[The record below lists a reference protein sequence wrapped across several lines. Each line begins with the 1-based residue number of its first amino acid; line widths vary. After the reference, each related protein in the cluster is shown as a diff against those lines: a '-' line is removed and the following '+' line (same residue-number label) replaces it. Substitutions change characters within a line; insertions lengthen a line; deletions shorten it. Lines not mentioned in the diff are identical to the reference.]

1 MKDKLAI
8 VSELPEGFY
17 DFEPSEILTQFPTS
31 TLIQLKGDKSPPLFV
46 SILLHGNEFSG
57 LKSVQA
63 LLKKYINGLPRSV
76 YLFIGNVNAAAV
88 GLRVIP
94 GQTDYN
100 RCWPG
105 TEMPANDETR
115 MMQSVFDYVTREPL
129 FAAIDVHNNSGLNPH
144 YAGMTTVSDENQH
157 LAAMFNHIGLVFTRP
172 KGVSTM
178 AFDHICPAAILEC
191 ARPGDELGIH
201 HATELL
207 DALLH
212 MDHFPERPVPAH
224 DLQLVRTLATL
235 NIPDNVSIDFDLS
248 GEADLRFQQNFDHL
262 NFTEIKTHDVF
273 AHTRVDRPLEITNQL
288 GEDVTDELVRVEHGR
303 VYLNQTLMPAM
314 ITMDEAIIRQDCLC
328 HLLVDY
334 HLENLDNR

>member
-1 MKDKLAI
+1 MNEKLAI
-8 VSELPEGFY
+8 VSELPQGFNH
-17 DFEPSEILTQFPTS
+17 FEPSEILKIFPTS
-31 TLIQLKGDKSPPLFV
+31 TLVHLRGDKAPPLFV
-46 SILLHGNEFSG
+46 SILLHGNEYSG

-63 LLKKYINGLPRSV
+63 LLKKYSNGLPRSL
-76 YLFIGNVNAAAV
+76 YLFIGNVTATAV

-105 TEMPANDETR
+105 TEMAANDETR
-115 MMQSVFDYVTREPL
+115 IMQAVFDHVTREPL
-129 FAAIDVHNNSGLNPH
+129 FAAIDIHNNSGFNPH
-144 YAGMTTVSDENQH
+144 YAGMTRVTDENQH
-157 LAAMFNHIGLVFTRP
+157 LASMFNHIGLVFTRP

-178 AFDHICPAAILEC
+178 AFNGVCPAAILEC
-191 ARPGDELGIH
+191 SRPGDELGIH

-235 NIPDNVSIDFDLS
+235 NIPDHVSIDFDLS
-248 GEADLRFQQNFDHL
+248 SPADLRFVQNFDHL
-262 NFTEIKTHDVF
+262 NFTEIKTQDVF

-288 GEDVTDELVRVEHGR
+288 GEDVTDQIIRVEAGK
-303 VYLNQTLMPAM
+303 VYLNKSLMPAM

-334 HLENLDNR
+334 SPENLGNY